1 MNLCCEVWDRIRF
14 REAGVLLSLQR
25 CAFSKGSYI
34 FLQSTLHF
42 TEAKSVN
49 GMVFF
54 VFLLCTEI
62 IHQFILEQQ
71 KGNRVPLCI
80 NPQSAAFK
88 SFIR

>member
-1 MNLCCEVWDRIRF
+1 MNLCYEVWHQIRCT
-14 REAGVLLSLQR
+14 EAGVLLSVLKCTFR
-25 CAFSKGSYI
+25 KGSCV
-34 FLQSTLHF
+34 FLQSTMHF

-49 GMVFF
+49 GMMFSI
-54 VFLLCTEI
+54 FLLCTEI